1 MVLIPWISVIIGIMI
16 IIIPFMILYILVK
29 KYLKKEQENKN
40 LELRIEVLENEI
52 RQIKEHINYIDE
64 LWWA

>member
-64 LWWA
+64 L